1 MKGTN
6 IMVDI
11 QHEIARLLNF
21 AEQELLIT
29 PEDVVYSANR
39 LLDVLAV
46 ESYRPEKIKE
56 TLETP
61 TPILLNMLDYA
72 AGKGLI
78 ENTANERDR
87 FDTRIMDCVMPRP
100 SEVVHRFWSLYRN
113 SPKEATDGY
122 YRMNIASNYIRKA
135 RIDKN
140 IAWKTATEYGDL
152 DVTINLSKPEKD
164 PRDIAKA
171 KRMKSSAYPKCLLC
185 RENEG
190 YAGRVN
196 YPARETHRLIPLDFG
211 GHAWFLQYSP
221 YTYYNEHCIILNG
234 EHIPMKI
241 SRETFEN
248 LITFL
253 RFFPHYFAGSN
264 ADLPIVG
271 GSILSHDHYQGGRCT
286 FAMERASVEK
296 AYAFADFPAVKA
308 GRVKWPMSALR
319 LTSEDPKQLVALAEK
334 ILAAWRTYS
343 DASAEVLAETDGTPH
358 NTITPIARKRGS
370 AFEFDLVLRNNRTT
384 AEHPLGLFHPHAEV
398 HHIKKENIGLIEVLG
413 LAILPARLKDEMLQ
427 VRAELLKGTEDIS
440 GIEAIAKHADWYKKV
455 KESHADISALSVGGI
470 LKDEIGHVFLEVL
483 THAGVFKRD
492 AAGMAAFDR
501 FIGSVQ

>member
-1 MKGTN
+1 
-6 IMVDI
+6 MVDI

-135 RIDKN
+135 RIDEN

-171 KRMKSSAYPKCLLC
+171 KRMKSSTYPKCLLC

-190 YAGRVN
+190 YAGRAN

-211 GHAWFLQYSP
+211 GHEWFLQYSP

-455 KESHADISALSVGGI
+455 KESHADIAAPSVEGI

>member
-87 FDTRIMDCVMPRP
+87 FDTRLMDCVMPRP

-211 GHAWFLQYSP
+211 GHEWFLQYSP

-286 FAMERASVEK
+286 FAMERAAVEK